1 MKKLLTLLISLMTVF
16 ALQAQEFEY
25 FQATDQFKD
34 RIKKRDNRKLDL
46 APVMKKLWDKL
57 KEMGVE
63 QVNNLTKDIIDYK
76 QNFSLGELNNP
87 GFKWDMASG
96 STHVR
101 LGRTLEPAFNSD
113 DWIVVDRIQV
123 SVSARTFLE
132 QLRDEGDIEITDAN
146 LKMFAG
152 VRFRRTYTYRH
163 VVETYL
169 KGLATDIDK
178 LLFSFL
184 KFHGTRYTELDEGDL
199 VRRDDFLS
207 ADLTFSVETPSAY
220 ALSGYGKG
228 TLYYSKLT
236 SLIYQ
241 RPEASDRSF
250 YEALRVSVRNSK
262 LTGTSLQIGL
272 QADFY
277 KLLKLTL
284 LSGEYRVNISTSHTT
299 NLKFTDADIE
309 RIKSDLELQ
318 NTIKEVN
325 KGKNPDG
332 SLVLMPFITSHQDA
346 MKMDESLSLQAL
358 VWGKHWGNSTEQM
371 TFETRHGK
379 RYFYRHQQE
388 RVAMNR
394 SILQFLF
401 ANKNLSKFNTRIV
414 ENMAFEYEVDSP
426 DMKFEDT
433 VLQLPARATYRISK
447 EFMATKNYKK
457 YREKAKNWIRRFEQ
471 IDQGLVISIEDGDIK
486 GPFILNLHAQVGVNG
501 VNHLIHQDVLD
512 LGDAFEIVCTGDD
525 QQDGVK
531 LGKSETECIEKLQG
545 QYTVLH
551 NDVLIHNEVNLPAF
565 KDFLETVSN
574 NAVGFS
580 VLKSLFGED
589 NVQVYGSFQ
598 AETKDNKPFLTYL
611 KEGFSQGFGL
621 IKDFIK
627 NYL

>member
-1 MKKLLTLLISLMTVF
+1 MKNLLTLLISFLTVF
-16 ALQAQEFEY
+16 SLHAQDFEH
-25 FQATDQFKD
+25 FEITDQMKD
-34 RIKKRDNRKLDL
+34 KISKQNQRKLDL
-46 APVMKKLWDKL
+46 APIIKKVWDKL
-57 KEMGVE
+57 KDEGVR

-76 QNFSLGELNNP
+76 QSFALGELNTP
-87 GFKWDMASG
+87 GFNWDLATG
-96 STHVR
+96 NAHVR

-113 DWIVVDRIQV
+113 KWIVVDQIQV
-123 SVSARTFLE
+123 SVSARSFLE
-132 QLRDEGDIEITDAN
+132 QLKEEGDIEITDAN

-163 VVETYL
+163 TADTYL
-169 KGLATDIDK
+169 KGLATEFDK

-184 KFHGTRYTELDEGDL
+184 KFYGTRYTELDAGDL

-207 ADLTFSVETPSAY
+207 ADLTLSVDTPSAY
-220 ALSGYGKG
+220 ALSGYAKG
-228 TLYYSKLT
+228 TLYYSKLS

-241 RPEASDRSF
+241 KPEDNRS
-250 YEALRVSVRNSK
+250 YSEALRVSVRNSK
-262 LTGTSLQIGL
+262 VKGTSLQVGL

-299 NLKFTDADIE
+299 NLKFSESDIE
-309 RIKSDLELQ
+309 LIRENEELQ
-318 NTIKEVN
+318 DALKQVN

-332 SLVLMPFITSHQDA
+332 SLVLMPFITSHQES
-346 MKMDESLSLQAL
+346 MRIDESLDLQAL
-358 VWGKHWGNSTEQM
+358 VWGKHWGNATEQM

-401 ANKNLSKFNTRIV
+401 ANKNLSKFNTRVV

-426 DMKFEDT
+426 DAKFEDT
-433 VLQLPARATYRISK
+433 ALQLPASATYRISK

-457 YREKAKNWIRRFEQ
+457 YRKKAKEWIQRFEQ
-471 IDQGLVISIEDGDIK
+471 IDQGLVTGIEDGDLQ
-486 GPFILNLHAQVGVNG
+486 GPFVLNLHAQVGVNG
-501 VNHLIHQDVLD
+501 VNHLIQQDVLD
-512 LGDAFEIVCTGDD
+512 LGDAFEIVCTGED
-525 QQDGVK
+525 QPDGEDLSK
-531 LGKSETECIEKLQG
+531 KKTKCIEKLQG
-545 QYTVLH
+545 QFTVIH
-551 NDVLIHNEVNLPAF
+551 NDVVIHNEVNLVAF

-589 NVQVYGSFQ
+589 HVQIYGSFQ